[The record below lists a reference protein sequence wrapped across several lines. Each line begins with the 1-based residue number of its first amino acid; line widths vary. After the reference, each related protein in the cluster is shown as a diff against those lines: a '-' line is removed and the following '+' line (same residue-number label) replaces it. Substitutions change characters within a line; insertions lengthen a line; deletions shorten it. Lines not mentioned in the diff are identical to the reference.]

1 MPKAFPEAYIT
12 PLHIVNMAKFD
23 ELILSMADDYVTKVG
38 CHPRLTAHALSMLVI
53 AITTTYFDLIRTMAT
68 FTASWEEIVE
78 GKYNRYQQTAA
89 SLVEKQSD
97 GTTVCPTKW
106 HIEENKLVRIYEFS
120 GLSTPGEATS
130 LRLECSVSRY
140 LSGYIAT
147 NINFYLR
154 PYLYLRLFPK
164 PLEDHY
170 VTAPFTVWLVAA
182 STGAGTWED
191 PLLRGGLCEVQAC
204 LGDGPDTMML
214 NVISEQCSLRCVRT
228 ISLGE
233 ELTFSLYDYEAEHPV
248 KLQLQLPNDEDFK
261 RLYSEIRN
269 AV

>member
-1 MPKAFPEAYIT
+1 
-12 PLHIVNMAKFD
+12 MAQLFFR
-23 ELILSMADDYVTKVG
+23 LSGTLKKTNSFVFM
-38 CHPRLTAHALSMLVI
+38 
-53 AITTTYFDLIRTMAT
+53 
-68 FTASWEEIVE
+68 
-78 GKYNRYQQTAA
+78 N
-89 SLVEKQSD
+89 SLVCLLPEKRPLFDWS
-97 GTTVCPTKW
+97 V
-106 HIEENKLVRIYEFS
+106 
-120 GLSTPGEATS
+120 LSADT
-130 LRLECSVSRY
+130 
-140 LSGYIAT
+140 SGYIAT

-214 NVISEQCSLRCVRT
+214 NVISEQCSLRCVKI